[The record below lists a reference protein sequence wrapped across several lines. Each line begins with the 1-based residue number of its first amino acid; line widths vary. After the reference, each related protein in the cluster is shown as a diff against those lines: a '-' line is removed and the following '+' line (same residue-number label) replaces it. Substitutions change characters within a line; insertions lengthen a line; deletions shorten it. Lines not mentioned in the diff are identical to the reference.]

1 MKEDSNHTNQVTRA
15 AGCKTGTPGRQW
27 ELMSA
32 IKNMTMLL
40 ALFLL
45 LLIPPASRAGA
56 AERAK
61 VPPANE
67 MLLEV
72 FVRSDSEHSQ
82 RAAAFAPQFPSTHPG
97 VRIEV
102 HDVLDNETARRRFRD
117 LAKKFGAAKPGLPA
131 FFACN
136 RARFGFADATTSGRS
151 IEDLFIVRAFVR
163 EGCPHCRDAKRFLS
177 ALQQRWPALRIDL
190 HDVVSDP
197 QAQQQLTELTKRYA
211 VQVPSLPAIEV
222 FNRVVVGYD
231 TDASTGRQ
239 IEDIVRAASVP
250 SAGIPDRG
258 APPQSQQLRGDPRR
272 AGFDGSQLALLLQ
285 SQPQAPV
292 PAGKDAPSDLSDLP
306 PIAEEDTTV
315 VAPSAAPPGGIEI
328 PGWGMLRVSD
338 LGLPAF
344 TFVIGLLDGFNPCA
358 MWVLVFLLSILVNVR
373 SRVRILAIAGTFV
386 LVSGLAYFAFMAAWL
401 NVFLLVGYTRWLE
414 TALGLFA
421 LFIGVVNVK
430 DFVAFKRG
438 ISLSIPDAAKEG
450 IYARVRKI
458 VTAQYLGLAVA
469 MAVVLAMSVNVV
481 ELLCTAGLPAVYTQ
495 ILTAQQLPAWQN
507 YAYLLLYNVAYM
519 LDDALLLAAF
529 VITLSH
535 RKIQEREGRWLK
547 LVSGLVILALGLVML
562 FKPEWLKLTASAQ

>member
-1 MKEDSNHTNQVTRA
+1 MSLTGAIDGA
-15 AGCKTGTPGRQW
+15 AGGNASLACALEGVRKMIILAALLVLLSTP
-27 ELMSA
+27 
-32 IKNMTMLL
+32 L
-40 ALFLL
+40 A
-45 LLIPPASRAGA
+45 SSA
-56 AERAK
+56 AEAEPGK
-61 VPPANE
+61 AAPANE
-67 MLLEV
+67 ILLEV

-82 RAAAFAPQFPSTHPG
+82 RAAAFARQFPGTHPG
-97 VRIEV
+97 VRLQI
-102 HDVLDNETARRRFRD
+102 HDVLNDEAARRQFWA

-136 RARFGFADATTSGRS
+136 RARFGFADATTSGRA
-151 IEDLFIVRAFVR
+151 IEDLFVIRAFVR

-177 ALQQRWPALRIDL
+177 ALQRRWPALRIEH

-197 QAQQQLTELTKRYA
+197 QSQQRLTELTQRYA

-222 FNRVVVGYD
+222 FNQVVVGYD
-231 TDASTGRQ
+231 TDATTGRQ
-239 IEDIVRAASVP
+239 IEDLVRAASVP
-250 SAGIPDRG
+250 SAGAPEG
-258 APPQSQQLRGDPRR
+258 VLPPQSQGLRRGSRR
-272 AGFDGSQLALLLQ
+272 AVLFGGRLALALQ
-285 SQPQAPV
+285 PQPQAPL
-292 PAGKDAPSDLSDLP
+292 PAEKDALSDISDLP
-306 PIAEEDTTV
+306 PIAEQDTTV
-315 VAPSAAPPGGIEI
+315 VAPSTAPPIGIEI
-328 PGWGMLRVSD
+328 PGWGMLQVSD

-414 TALGLFA
+414 IALGLFA

-430 DFVAFKRG
+430 DFVAFKHG
-438 ISLSIPDAAKEG
+438 FSLSIPDSAKKG
-450 IYARVRKI
+450 IYARVRQI
-458 VTAQYLGLAVA
+458 VTAQYLSIAI
-469 MAVVLAMSVNVV
+469 AMSVVMAVSVNVIEV
-481 ELLCTAGLPAVYTQ
+481 LCTAGLPAVYTQ

-507 YAYLLLYNVAYM
+507 YAFLLLYNLAYM
-519 LDDALLLAAF
+519 LDDTLLLAAF

-562 FKPEWLKLTASAQ
+562 FAPEWLKLTTSAR

>member
-1 MKEDSNHTNQVTRA
+1 MKSLV
-15 AGCKTGTPGRQW
+15 
-27 ELMSA
+27 
-32 IKNMTMLL
+32 

-45 LLIPPASRAGA
+45 LSIPAASRA
-56 AERAK
+56 AEAEPPK

-67 MLLEV
+67 ILLEV
-72 FVRSDSEHSQ
+72 FVRSDSDHSQ
-82 RAAAFAPQFPSTHPG
+82 HAAEFSQKFPSTHPG

-102 HDVLDNETARRRFRD
+102 HDVLDNETARRRFWD
-117 LAKKFGAAKPGLPA
+117 LAKKFAAAKPGLPA
-131 FFACN
+131 FFGCN
-136 RARFGFADATTSGRS
+136 RAKFGFADATTSGRA
-151 IEDLFIVRAFVR
+151 IEDLFIIRAFVR

-177 ALQQRWPALRIDL
+177 ALQKRWPALRIEL
-190 HDVVSDP
+190 HDVASDP
-197 QAQQQLTELTKRYA
+197 RAQQHLTELTRRYA
-211 VQVPSLPAIEV
+211 VQATSLPAIEV
-222 FNRVVVGYD
+222 FNRIVVGYD

-250 SAGIPDRG
+250 SAGIPDRS
-258 APPQSQQLRGDPRR
+258 APRQGKRLRGGPRR
-272 AGFDGSQLALLLQ
+272 AEFDADRLALLVQ
-285 SQPQAPV
+285 SHSSQSPAP
-292 PAGKDAPSDLSDLP
+292 ADNDSPSDLSDLT

-315 VAPSAAPPGGIEI
+315 VAPSEAPPAGIEI

-401 NVFLLVGYTRWLE
+401 NVFLLVGYTRWLQI
-414 TALGLFA
+414 ALGLLA

-458 VTAQYLGLAVA
+458 VTAQYLGVAVA
-469 MAVVLAMSVNVV
+469 MAVVLAISVNVI

-495 ILTAQQLPAWQN
+495 ILTVQQLPAWQN
-507 YAYLLLYNVAYM
+507 YAYLLLYILAYM
-519 LDDALLLAAF
+519 IDDTLLLAAF
-529 VITLSH
+529 VTTLSH

-547 LVSGLVILALGLVML
+547 LVSGLVILALGIVML
-562 FKPEWLKLTASAQ
+562 FKPEWLELAASAR